1 MSTTLKATRGVLA
14 AAGRLSP
21 RLAAELAFPL
31 FMRVGRRVRVR
42 EEDLFTHDS
51 ARRRDITVDGKRVAV
66 YEWGRGNK
74 TVLLVH
80 GWQGRAS
87 QFAALVRE
95 LRAEGLAVVAFD
107 APANGDSEGRGTYIL
122 DYIEAIRQLQPE
134 EGFHAIVAHSF
145 GVLAALSA
153 VNEGVKAH
161 RMVGIAGVADAGYLV
176 DSFAAQLALRPGT
189 TTALR
194 QVFQRRVF
202 PDGPDIFERF
212 SGVGHPLPAGLP
224 LLLVHDEA
232 DAVVSPG
239 QSQRLA
245 AAHPGRS
252 QLLAATALGHT
263 RILAAD
269 LTLEAV
275 TRFVVEDEPEPRPLV
290 AAQSPATSST
300 S

>member
-1 MSTTLKATRGVLA
+1 MTLTAARAVLA

-31 FMRVGRRVRVR
+31 FMRVGRCVPVRD
-42 EEDLFTHDS
+42 EDRATHDS
-51 ARRRDITVDGKRVAV
+51 ASRRDITVDGKRVAV
-66 YEWGRGNK
+66 YEWGRGSK

-80 GWQGRAS
+80 GWHGRAS
-87 QFAALVRE
+87 QFATLVRE

-107 APANGDSEGRGTYIL
+107 APANGDSQGRGTYIL
-122 DYIEAIRQLQPE
+122 HYMEAIRQLQPDG
-134 EGFHAIVAHSF
+134 GFHAIVAHSF

-153 VNEGVKAH
+153 VSEGVEAH
-161 RMVGIAGVADAGYLV
+161 RMVGIAGVSDASYLV
-176 DSFAAQLALRPGT
+176 DSFAAQLALRSGAT
-189 TTALR
+189 AALR

-202 PDGPDIFERF
+202 PEGPDIFERF
-212 SGVGHPLPAGLP
+212 SGVRNPLPAGVP

-232 DAVVSPG
+232 DAVVSPD

-245 AAHPGRS
+245 EAHVGRS
-252 QLLAATALGHT
+252 ELLAGRALGHT

-275 TRFVVEDEPEPRPLV
+275 TRFVVEAEPAPRPL
-290 AAQSPATSST
+290 AASST